1 MEEYISIREAA
12 EKWNVSE
19 RRVNQYC
26 SDGRILGAQRIGR
39 SWAIPA
45 GAEKPGDPRKVRLQ
59 TETGTIDP
67 SGGLWNDVNLMPLMN
82 TAFVPG
88 CCRQTVERMDPGP
101 RRDIALAEY
110 HYFSGQ
116 AKEAAEEAKAYLT
129 SQDMGARLSACLIS
143 LMRIFL

>member
-45 GAEKPGDPRKVRLQ
+45 GAEKPGDPRKVRKFHVAFLQ
-59 TETGTIDP
+59 DGECLLPEHD
-67 SGGLWNDVNLMPLMN
+67 LL
-82 TAFVPG
+82 
-88 CCRQTVERMDPGP
+88 R
-101 RRDIALAEY
+101 EY
-110 HYFSGQ
+110 HVRDERGFFLSHR
-116 AKEAAEEAKAYLT
+116 AA
-129 SQDMGARLSACLIS
+129 GH
-143 LMRIFL
+143 